1 MRIGTF
7 VMLLRR
13 WARKELQSGDLSA
26 LSEMS
31 DGGRWEDPSVARVER
46 LRKRG
51 FVIERPDQ
59 RAQVTLKGRAALLF
73 GRRSVR

>member
-1 MRIGTF
+1 MK
-7 VMLLRR
+7 LRQ

-31 DGGRWEDPSVARVER
+31 DNGRWEDPSVTRVER
-46 LRKRG
+46 LKKRG
-51 FVIERPDQ
+51 FITGRPDQ

-73 GRRSVR
+73 GRRSGR